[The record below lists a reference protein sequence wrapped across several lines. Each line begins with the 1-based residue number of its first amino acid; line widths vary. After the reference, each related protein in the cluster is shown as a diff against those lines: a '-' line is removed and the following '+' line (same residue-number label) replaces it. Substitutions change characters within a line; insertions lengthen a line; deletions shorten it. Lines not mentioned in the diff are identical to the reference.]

1 MLTHAA
7 VVHSRPLLQLIPGD
21 ECLSLMI
28 LLLVMESWLFSAF
41 CCQGEDCCKHSFYT
55 SSRVCKKLSSLHIY
69 KWELLGHRYV
79 RVQLRFS
86 KIDELLA
93 TAAESACRFT
103 FFVHPCYYLTPILP
117 FSPVQNG
124 IL

>member
-7 VVHSRPLLQLIPGD
+7 VVHSCPPLQLSPGD

-28 LLLVMESWLFSAF
+28 LLLVMERWLFSAF
-41 CCQGEDCCKHSFYT
+41 CCRGEDCRKHSFYI
-55 SSRVCKKLSSLHIY
+55 SSHTCEKFSSLRIY

-93 TAAESACRFT
+93 TAAESACCFT
-103 FFVHPCYYLTPILP
+103 FFVHPCYYLTSILP
-117 FSPVQNG
+117 F
-124 IL
+124 